1 MGKKLLPLLLTLPL
15 LLSAC
20 GGSPEPEDSPAPPTS
35 SAPVVESVTP
45 TPTETPYDG
54 PLNPLT
60 GLPMGEEWVNRRPVA
75 IMLNNLK
82 QALPQLGQSQAD
94 IIYEIPAEGGITRMV
109 GIYQSLDGVGT
120 IGSIRSARPYYLEVA
135 LGHDAVFLHAGGSED
150 AYSKIKTWG
159 VTALDAVRGPYL
171 GSTENSNLMWR
182 DPVRKQSY
190 SLEHTVVTT
199 GQSIMDRLPT
209 YNIRLDHKDGYVYE
223 MNFAEDGTP
232 ADGVDATQITVP
244 VSSYKTGRFVYNENT
259 GKYGVEEYGAA
270 YIDGNTQQQVEV
282 TNVVIIKTACR
293 NTGDYLGHITVD
305 LSSGGKGYFACGG
318 KITELTWSK
327 QAPSGQFYY
336 EDADGNPITFGV
348 GNIYVWGAPPDC
360 NVISSKIKKA
370 PRPIS
375 PGVLSIIDWDQW

>member
-20 GGSPEPEDSPAPPTS
+20 GGSPKPEDSPAPPTS
-35 SAPVVESVTP
+35 SAPVVESADP
-45 TPTETPYDG
+45 SPSATPYDG

-60 GLPMGEEWVNRRPVA
+60 GLPMSEEWVNRRPVA

-109 GIYQSLDGVGT
+109 GVYQSLDGVGT
-120 IGSIRSARPYYLEVA
+120 IGSVRSARPYYLEVA

-209 YNIRLDHKDGYVYE
+209 YNIRLDHKDGYTYE
-223 MNFAEDGTP
+223 MNFAQDGTP

-244 VSSYKTGRFVYNENT
+244 VSSYKTGRFVYNEDT

-282 TNVVIIKTACR
+282 TNVVILKTACH

-336 EDADGNPITFGV
+336 EDSNGNPITFGV
-348 GNIYVWGAPPDC
+348 GNTYVCVVPTDC
-360 NVISSKIKKA
+360 NVSFS
-370 PRPIS
+370 
-375 PGVLSIIDWDQW
+375 